1 MLVQEEVRLVRTS
14 VRTHVTYVDVEIN
27 YPDEPPAL
35 NINRKPRV
43 PDKKWRKVIQLLRG
57 VRSKG

>member
-1 MLVQEEVRLVRTS
+1 MQEIRRVRTS
-14 VRTHVTYVDVEIN
+14 VRTHVTYVDVEVS
-27 YPDEPPAL
+27 YPDETPPTL
-35 NINRKPRV
+35 SINRKPRT